1 MEKEV
6 NQVLNLMNSPFMF
19 FCGWKR
25 IEIDNPRQLWIH
37 ILKVN
42 QMYLS
47 DPCKVTKGKSAL
59 EKALKLAKK
68 LKKETTMVKDFLES
82 VNQDLD
88 SKEATPGVHNL
99 DQDLSYV
106 KVLQG
111 FNSHIY
117 GR

>member
-1 MEKEV
+1 MHGKISQPGAKFNEFTFCV
-6 NQVLNLMNSPFMF
+6 

-37 ILKVN
+37 IFKV
-42 QMYLS
+42 MYFS

-111 FNSHIY
+111 FNIHIY
-117 GR
+117 GW

>member
-1 MEKEV
+1 MVKEV
-6 NQVLNLMNSPFMF
+6 NQVLNLMNSPYVF

-25 IEIDNPRQLWIH
+25 IEIDNPRQLWIN
-37 ILKVN
+37 IFKDLV
-42 QMYLS
+42 MYFS
-47 DPCKVTKGKSAL
+47 DPVKVTKGKSAL

-111 FNSHIY
+111 FNIHIC
-117 GR
+117 GW

>member
-1 MEKEV
+1 MYFKV
-6 NQVLNLMNSPFMF
+6 MYFCLNLS
-19 FCGWKR
+19 
-25 IEIDNPRQLWIH
+25 I
-37 ILKVN
+37 
-42 QMYLS
+42 
-47 DPCKVTKGKSAL
+47 KVTKGKSAL

-82 VNQDLD
+82 VNLDLD

-111 FNSHIY
+111 FSSCIY
-117 GR
+117 GC

>member
-1 MEKEV
+1 
-6 NQVLNLMNSPFMF
+6 
-19 FCGWKR
+19 
-25 IEIDNPRQLWIH
+25 
-37 ILKVN
+37 
-42 QMYLS
+42 MYFS
-47 DPCKVTKGKSAL
+47 DPVKVTKGKSAL

-111 FNSHIY
+111 YNIHIY
-117 GR
+117 GL

>member
-1 MEKEV
+1 
-6 NQVLNLMNSPFMF
+6 
-19 FCGWKR
+19 
-25 IEIDNPRQLWIH
+25 
-37 ILKVN
+37 
-42 QMYLS
+42 MYFS
-47 DPCKVTKGKSAL
+47 DPVKVTKGKSAL

-111 FNSHIY
+111 YNIHIY
-117 GR
+117 MAGKCFYPSRGWIMMRYPSIYMYMCTNLISTCLGVLYSKTHL